1 MRGAEAVVKALEL
14 EGVRYITGFSGGGLA
29 PLWGPLRQSA
39 TIRPFAARHER
50 LGVEIADGYARATGQ
65 VGVAM
70 TGTGPGAT
78 NCLTAIAGCYADNIP
93 VLLLMGQ
100 HPLRNLGQEWQQ
112 EVPASIFDGLCKW
125 RGTFTR
131 VQDIPQVMRRA
142 FTALR
147 SGSPGPVVLEMP
159 QDVLTAEADDAA
171 LAYTPVGAPGKA
183 GPADAEVQRAAD
195 LLVNARLPILNAG
208 GGAMSAAAADEVLEL
223 AELLSMPVATTIMG
237 KGIFPENHP
246 LSLGGG
252 VYPRSRYA
260 SGAALQINRKADV
273 VLAVGN
279 SFRQP
284 NGTDGRPIPDGVS
297 IIHINADPADLN
309 KTYQV
314 DLPMLADAK
323 LALRAIIDAVRARL
337 DDDDPRSRRCPDCG
351 AEPGQHCRTAGGH
364 PLACHASR
372 RDAPGDPLSRAC
384 PTCSVEPGNNCRY
397 PSGYTMVDGHA
408 ARRAPNTGGIK
419 SEIAEEIRQCHEK
432 HEAEWHPRF
441 HDPQTPTNGYRVVHE
456 LYQVID
462 PDRTIALH
470 DAGGSRGYLVPFWP
484 TTRPRNFVAM
494 GGMAAMGWSVG
505 AAIGTK
511 LGRPD
516 HLVVHLLG
524 DASFG
529 MTGME
534 LETAARM
541 NLPILTVLINNGGIG
556 GGMMGMENPNGTP
569 PEMAVLGG
577 NFSVVANGLGCWS
590 ERVEHPEDIRPAF
603 QRAIRAID
611 AGQPALVEVMI
622 RPLPTPELPDDWSL

>member
-1 MRGAEAVVKALEL
+1 MRGAEAVVNALEQ
-14 EGVRYITGFSGGGLA
+14 EGVRYISGFAGGGLA
-29 PLWGPLRQSA
+29 PLWGPLRSSS
-39 TIRPFAARHER
+39 IRPFAARHER

-78 NCLTAIAGCYADNIP
+78 NCLTGIAGCYADNVP

-112 EVPASIFDGLCKW
+112 EVSASIFDGLCKW
-125 RGTFTR
+125 RGVFTR
-131 VQDIPQVMRRA
+131 VQDIPSVMRRA

-159 QDVLTAEADDAA
+159 QDVLMAEADEAA
-171 LAYTPVGAPGKA
+171 LAYTPVGEPGKSA
-183 GPADAEVQRAAD
+183 PSDAEVQRAAD
-195 LLVNARLPILNAG
+195 LLVNASLPILNVG
-208 GGAMSAAAADEVLEL
+208 GGAMSAGAGNEVLEL
-223 AELLSMPVATTIMG
+223 AEMLSMPVATTIMG

-260 SGAALQINRKADV
+260 SGAAIHINRKADV

-284 NGTDGRPIPDGVS
+284 NGTDGRPIPSGVS
-297 IIHINADPADLN
+297 IIHVNADPADLN
-309 KTYQV
+309 KTYQA

-323 LALRAIIDAVRARL
+323 LALRAIISAVGQRL
-337 DDDDPRSRRCPDCG
+337 G
-351 AEPGQHCRTAGGH
+351 AP
-364 PLACHASR
+364 
-372 RDAPGDPLSRAC
+372 DAPSYRGG
-384 PTCSVEPGNNCRY
+384 VKQEI
-397 PSGYTMVDGHA
+397 VD
-408 ARRAPNTGGIK
+408 
-419 SEIAEEIRQCHEK
+419 EIRACHEK
-432 HEAEWHPRF
+432 SRAEWLPRF
-441 HDPQTPTNGYRVVHE
+441 NDRETPTNGYRVVHE
-456 LYQVID
+456 LQQVID
-462 PDRTIALH
+462 PDRTVALH
-470 DAGGSRGYLVPFWP
+470 DAGGSRGYVVPFWT

-505 AAIGTK
+505 AAIGAK

-516 HLVVHLLG
+516 HLVVHVLG

-529 MTGME
+529 MTGMDI
-534 LETAARM
+534 ETASRM
-541 NLPILTVLINNGGIG
+541 GLPILTVVINNGGTG
-556 GGMMGMENPNGTP
+556 GGMMGMENPNGIP

-577 NFSVVANGLGCWS
+577 NFSVVAGGLGCYS
-590 ERVEHPEDIRPAF
+590 ERVENPDDLRNAF
-603 QRAIRAID
+603 QRAIRATE

-622 RPLPTPELPDDWSL
+622 RPLPTPELPDDWAL